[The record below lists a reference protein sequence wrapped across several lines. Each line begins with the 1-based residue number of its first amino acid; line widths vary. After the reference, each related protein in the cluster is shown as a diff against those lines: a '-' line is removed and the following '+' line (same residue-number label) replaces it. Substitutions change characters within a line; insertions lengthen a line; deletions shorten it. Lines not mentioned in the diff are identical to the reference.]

1 MSSKPSEYKEYDL
14 GKTNCDYWVD
24 IVDGDYYL
32 GDICEISLS
41 MDFYKDSKKWPAK
54 QTVADITSKMSWAF
68 STDRF
73 PVPPDGINQELLNTG
88 ATECMPAFDFAQRM
102 REALFMDD
110 ANSPYKGYHP
120 GEYPLSDDAKKKKL
134 SYLGV
139 DSAVDGNKCHS
150 CEKTS
155 IDKNGLPVITVV
167 DPKGGTNP
175 QGAVPVNG
183 VTPEHAKYSDFP
195 KLKSMVITRRP
206 FKQQCEKDDSL
217 PGCKGVLC
225 NGKPCSCLE
234 QLDSEQEEE
243 STLHWLMRQ
252 WWFWLLL
259 GLLLLLLICCCII
272 ICYCCC
278 KEEEEE
284 VPPPPSGLGDETP
297 VEEPEPPVDSGEE
310 DLPVPEPPPKKK
322 KKKKPKKNE
331 DGDFFLAY
339 SILRDAGFRDPYLTE
354 LAKMCAAKNVSR
366 LDMRMNREDQLA
378 ASERLLHNYVVY
390 KNIGFQ
396 KTGNTTIG
404 MMREWMM
411 ARVASGQ
418 SGDRMKAKR
427 VDHAKQDGAKEAMF
441 GLSSQKYAGLK
452 SGVNTNASG
461 YLPTDGSS
469 SMAFTSLP
477 SSAKVYRTPSKASDT
492 SQTSQASSSHLAGL
506 PPSQAFGGQAQVHTV
521 VRGPSMYSAIT
532 LAHDER
538 DEERLQSQR
547 GGGQAPK
554 SGVLADIVK
563 EANAASW
570 RPSKHQTME
579 EARERYLIE
588 PPSGNKPPS
597 RKLPSGTPP
606 NGTMPS
612 GFRPPSAS
620 PPSGVGGSSGRPPSR
635 SPPSASLPSGVGGS
649 SGRPRSRS
657 PPSEGG
663 MRLPSKGPGS
673 MRLPS
678 KGPGSMRLPS
688 KSGGG
693 MNLPSKSGGH
703 TGEYEDDE

>member
-1 MSSKPSEYKEYDL
+1 
-14 GKTNCDYWVD
+14 
-24 IVDGDYYL
+24 
-32 GDICEISLS
+32 
-41 MDFYKDSKKWPAK
+41 
-54 QTVADITSKMSWAF
+54 
-68 STDRF
+68 
-73 PVPPDGINQELLNTG
+73 
-88 ATECMPAFDFAQRM
+88 MP
-102 REALFMDD
+102 
-110 ANSPYKGYHP
+110 
-120 GEYPLSDDAKKKKL
+120 
-134 SYLGV
+134 
-139 DSAVDGNKCHS
+139 
-150 CEKTS
+150 
-155 IDKNGLPVITVV
+155 
-167 DPKGGTNP
+167 
-175 QGAVPVNG
+175 
-183 VTPEHAKYSDFP
+183 
-195 KLKSMVITRRP
+195 
-206 FKQQCEKDDSL
+206 
-217 PGCKGVLC
+217 
-225 NGKPCSCLE
+225 
-234 QLDSEQEEE
+234 
-243 STLHWLMRQ
+243 
-252 WWFWLLL
+252 
-259 GLLLLLLICCCII
+259 
-272 ICYCCC
+272 
-278 KEEEEE
+278 E
-284 VPPPPSGLGDETP
+284 VP
-297 VEEPEPPVDSGEE
+297 
-310 DLPVPEPPPKKK
+310 
-322 KKKKPKKNE
+322 
-331 DGDFFLAY
+331 
-339 SILRDAGFRDPYLTE
+339 
-354 LAKMCAAKNVSR
+354 
-366 LDMRMNREDQLA
+366 DQ
-378 ASERLLHNYVVY
+378 HNYVVY

-427 VDHAKQDGAKEAMF
+427 VDHAKQGDAKEAMF

-477 SSAKVYRTPSKASDT
+477 STAKIYRTPSKASDT

-547 GGGQAPK
+547 GGGGQAPK

-588 PPSGNKPPS
+588 PPSGKPPS

-606 NGTMPS
+606 SGTMPS

-620 PPSGVGGSSGRPPSR
+620 PPSGVGGSSYRPPSRSPPSASLPSGVGGSSGRPPSR

-693 MNLPSKSGGH
+693 MNLPSKSGGQ
-703 TGEYEDDE
+703 TGEYEDDQQ